1 MSSVGHRSDYRPK
14 LYFDSS
20 AYTSTHYK
28 TCCWLTANI
37 YLRCLRRYIL
47 HARSTLSNPS
57 CTACHPPENEVENDV
72 REAKT
77 TTVKTVTVDDSGIA
91 TDSSTATSSTDDQ
104 HVIAAATST
113 TDDLSDVGNSD
124 GVLKWTTDDE
134 LITAQIRS
142 WNS

>member
-1 MSSVGHRSDYRPK
+1 
-14 LYFDSS
+14 
-20 AYTSTHYK
+20 
-28 TCCWLTANI
+28 
-37 YLRCLRRYIL
+37 
-47 HARSTLSNPS
+47 
-57 CTACHPPENEVENDV
+57 
-72 REAKT
+72 
-77 TTVKTVTVDDSGIA
+77 VTVDDSGIA

-142 WNS
+142 